1 MPAVGVGEGDGGG
14 VPDRGGS
21 VPGQGAADQERDAAD
36 VDGAVA
42 GDGRLRARRWGRWAC
57 AGAAVGARRARRAR
71 VRSAG
76 VMGSV
81 SVARSGGAVT
91 ECRSGGSGRPSR
103 VTALAPASQDVLA
116 GVRARRRVLGGWGR
130 GGANQCHAARGLLD
144 GSAPPRPLPTGRAWP
159 ATLARAPQRATE
171 RNNLTQ
177 R

>member
-1 MPAVGVGEGDGGG
+1 MVVASRIAVVRCPVGARRTRNAMPPMWSA
-14 VPDRGGS
+14 P
-21 VPGQGAADQERDAAD
+21 
-36 VDGAVA
+36 VA

-91 ECRSGGSGRPSR
+91 ECRSGGSGRPGASR